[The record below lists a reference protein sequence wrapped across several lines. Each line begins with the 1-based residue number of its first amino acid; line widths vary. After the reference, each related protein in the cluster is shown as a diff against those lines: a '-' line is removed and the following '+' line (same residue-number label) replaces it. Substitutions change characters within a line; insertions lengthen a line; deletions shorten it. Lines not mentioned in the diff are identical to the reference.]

1 MNRDLLVYAYADL
14 KQVDARTQFNNSEKY
29 RYIFATEAV
38 CSMCCRIHQH
48 TNNKK
53 HYLKT
58 CINETDIV
66 TCIIAI
72 ECVCCI
78 VPTETS
84 ICRINYKY
92 FPL

>member
-29 RYIFATEAV
+29 RYIFTTEAV

-48 TNNKK
+48 TSNKK

-58 CINETDIV
+58 CINATDIV

-72 ECVCCI
+72 ESV
-78 VPTETS
+78 S
-84 ICRINYKY
+84 
-92 FPL
+92 